1 MVMEASPTSSLKV
14 PEPELLFEFLVVPLD
29 APAQLRERDE
39 AVEGDVFR
47 KGRKPEL
54 RGLLLLSWPFDEEP
68 FLVTGNASIEVPVRG
83 ANTDAREARDQEVG
97 APLAPGD
104 HLPGLGR
111 KRKRETLDGLGLV
124 VGVAEHAAR
133 RAPTPGAGDAR
144 FRSAFGSLSPT
155 ETTLAG
161 AQTFPDF
168 DKKNPPQL
176 AAVSSILLGKHLW

>member
-14 PEPELLFEFLVVPLD
+14 PEPEFLFEFLVVPLD

-83 ANTDAREARDQEVG
+83 ANADT
-97 APLAPGD
+97 AP
-104 HLPGLGR
+104 
-111 KRKRETLDGLGLV
+111 KRKV
-124 VGVAEHAAR
+124 K
-133 RAPTPGAGDAR
+133 
-144 FRSAFGSLSPT
+144 RSALPSRQEIISQASAGSESARPSTDWGWWSGSRTMRLVGRPRPT
-155 ETTLAG
+155 RA
-161 AQTFPDF
+161 
-168 DKKNPPQL
+168 
-176 AAVSSILLGKHLW
+176 

>member
-83 ANTDAREARDQEVG
+83 ANTDASATCRRVLFGGHARDG
-97 APLAPGD
+97 P
-104 HLPGLGR
+104 R
-111 KRKRETLDGLGLV
+111 
-124 VGVAEHAAR
+124 
-133 RAPTPGAGDAR
+133 
-144 FRSAFGSLSPT
+144 
-155 ETTLAG
+155 
-161 AQTFPDF
+161 
-168 DKKNPPQL
+168 
-176 AAVSSILLGKHLW
+176 

>member
-14 PEPELLFEFLVVPLD
+14 PEPELLFKFLVVPLD

-83 ANTDAREARDQEVG
+83 ANWRWVG
-97 APLAPGD
+97 GTSKIFSKLRIKRGSSRVITGVPHASGAI
-104 HLPGLGR
+104 GLTGP
-111 KRKRETLDGLGLV
+111 EG
-124 VGVAEHAAR
+124 
-133 RAPTPGAGDAR
+133 
-144 FRSAFGSLSPT
+144 
-155 ETTLAG
+155 
-161 AQTFPDF
+161 
-168 DKKNPPQL
+168 
-176 AAVSSILLGKHLW
+176 

>member
-68 FLVTGNASIEVPVRG
+68 FLVTGNASIEVPVGG

-124 VGVAEHAAR
+124 GGSRTMRLVGR
-133 RAPTPGAGDAR
+133 PRPDQGLTAGDGLAR
-144 FRSAFGSLSPT
+144 VHT
-155 ETTLAG
+155 EVCGWTPAT
-161 AQTFPDF
+161 
-168 DKKNPPQL
+168 
-176 AAVSSILLGKHLW
+176 